1 MRHLPNLVTLLRL
14 GLVPVVA
21 VTIANGAFAAAL
33 AAFLLAAVS
42 DFADGWI
49 ARRFGLTS
57 RLGAL
62 LDPVADKLSMFVATV
77 ALAWHGLVPP
87 WLAIAIVARDVV
99 IVAGAAAY
107 RLVRGELD
115 IAPTRLSKLNTVV
128 EFAVLLVALLAGAGW
143 IARGEWL
150 PPLFVLTLATVVASG
165 AQYVWLW
172 SRKAAAARRAH

>member
-1 MRHLPNLVTLLRL
+1 MRHLPNLITLLRL

>member
-1 MRHLPNLVTLLRL
+1 MRHLPNLITLLRL

-128 EFAVLLVALLAGAGW
+128 EFAVLLVALLSGAGW